1 VALVYSRWRPDIGGF
16 EYFQTA
22 DQHNINDD
30 LPTPELLPPTKI
42 GVPSMEAGRS
52 LPPGAR
58 KVGEGP
64 LARGLIAPVDE
75 NRIVRRT
82 RSLAG
87 VEDPGS
93 MTWAIVL
100 GAGAALAVWLVVR
113 R

>member
-1 VALVYSRWRPDIGGF
+1 MALVYSRWRPDIGGF

-42 GVPSMEAGRS
+42 GLPSMEAGRS
-52 LPPGAR
+52 LPHGAR
-58 KVGEGP
+58 KVGEGA

-75 NRIVRRT
+75 TRIVRRT

-87 VEDPGS
+87 VETAGGAK
-93 MTWAIVL
+93 WALVV
-100 GAGAALAVWLVVR
+100 GAGAALAVWLWVR